1 MVAVSGLC
9 TEGEEM
15 VRGESLFSGC
25 KESHCTVAFI
35 NLYMTIA
42 S

>member
-15 VRGESLFSGC
+15 VGVKICFQAVSEVIFQWHL
-25 KESHCTVAFI
+25 
-35 NLYMTIA
+35 
-42 S
+42 